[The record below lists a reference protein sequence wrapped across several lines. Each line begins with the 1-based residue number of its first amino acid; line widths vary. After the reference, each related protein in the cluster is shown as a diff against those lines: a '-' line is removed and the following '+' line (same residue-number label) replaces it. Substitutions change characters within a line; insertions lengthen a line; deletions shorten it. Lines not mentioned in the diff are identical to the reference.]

1 MAFRFHKKVPVS
13 KRTSVN
19 LSKSGPSASF
29 RLGPFSFN
37 LSKRGLSTS
46 LRLGKGLSYRFKKRK

>member
-1 MAFRFHKKVPVS
+1 MGFRFHKKIPLG
-13 KRTSVN
+13 KRTSIN
-19 LSKSGPSASF
+19 LSKSGASGSF
-29 RLGPFSFN
+29 RIGPFSFN